1 MNSCDR
7 SSTRRCRRRV
17 RADAMQR
24 ITACGTR
31 PRSSWSRPTGGRARE
46 AGYVL
51 CVKDHHPKLTEW
63 ILLTQA
69 GVGGSLSEETR
80 SETSTTGHCRNEV
93 RRCWAFD
100 AIDRLY
106 KAERWQ
112 DLKSFAIFEGES
124 TVGGRTTCERRYYI
138 SSLPAD
144 AESLAKPLEAIG
156 RSSIE
161 QQLQRPLRQF

>member
-1 MNSCDR
+1 MRYPTKIILVTPNGGPGARSGLCTMRERPSPETDR
-7 SSTRRCRRRV
+7 V
-17 RADAMQR
+17 DPADPGWR
-24 ITACGTR
+24 
-31 PRSSWSRPTGGRARE
+31 GR
-46 AGYVL
+46 
-51 CVKDHHPKLTEW
+51 LTERRDA
-63 ILLTQA
+63 L
-69 GVGGSLSEETR
+69 GN
-80 SETSTTGHCRNEV
+80 STTGHGRNEV
-93 RRCWAFD
+93 RRRWAFD